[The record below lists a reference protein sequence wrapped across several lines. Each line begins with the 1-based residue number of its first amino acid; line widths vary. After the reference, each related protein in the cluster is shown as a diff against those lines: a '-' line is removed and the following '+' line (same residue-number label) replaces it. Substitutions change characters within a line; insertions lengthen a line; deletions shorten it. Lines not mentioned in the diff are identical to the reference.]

1 MAQKTQ
7 SKSRQAGSQAGFK
20 YRAVNSGGLRHSAD
34 VHTAD
39 LHPQFQITAYI
50 RLFKHYPNSA
60 KRLKTNKSIYFI
72 YFFFFCCTF
81 IE

>member
-7 SKSRQAGSQAGFK
+7 SKSRQAGRQAGFK
-20 YRAVNSGGLRHSAD
+20 NGAVNSGGLRHSAD

-50 RLFKHYPNSA
+50 RLFKPTPNSA
-60 KRLKTNKSIYFI
+60 RLLKTN
-72 YFFFFCCTF
+72 
-81 IE
+81 